1 MSHPYSQLIRRQYK
15 VCEIPHRPTLLPLAS
30 RWLNQ
35 LSLTMLTEPI
45 HKILSLIADANVLAD
60 VEGDVTILR
69 VVTEAELSRAGIS
82 YVRV

>member
-1 MSHPYSQLIRRQYK
+1 
-15 VCEIPHRPTLLPLAS
+15 
-30 RWLNQ
+30 
-35 LSLTMLTEPI
+35 MLTEPI